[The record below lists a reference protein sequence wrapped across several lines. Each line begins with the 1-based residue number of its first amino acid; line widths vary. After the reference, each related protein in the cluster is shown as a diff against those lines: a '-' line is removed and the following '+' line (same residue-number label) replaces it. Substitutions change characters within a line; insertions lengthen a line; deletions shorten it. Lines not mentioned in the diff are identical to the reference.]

1 MTGALVCACSGA
13 SGPGLACD
21 SCGRAC
27 RVTEGCGGLPGSGGC
42 AGSLGGN
49 MKKMMLVSGSVV
61 GVGVKRIVANP
72 MKRAACA
79 VATATNA
86 PRRT

>member
-1 MTGALVCACSGA
+1 M
-13 SGPGLACD
+13 
-21 SCGRAC
+21 
-27 RVTEGCGGLPGSGGC
+27 PGSGGC